1 MENLV
6 ICGDSFNYGIGCS
19 NLATQ
24 PFGVLVAKHFDL
36 NLIRLARGS
45 ASNYAIHLQGEF
57 AATNLNPKP
66 KLVIL
71 GTTSTDRFEWVAEGK
86 KLDHTPTLYDLCY
99 HNYPPHH
106 LPQPM
111 HDAPM
116 DFYLNETMHR
126 VKYSPKILTE
136 QIPAIPDYIKAKKDE
151 GAYEYYSRL
160 HSEPLDKL
168 GLIERYYVETFDSHI
183 KADYDRAVI
192 LKAYRKLKQNNIQ
205 TIIYSEDSG
214 FEEYVDDKRDYF
226 WSNWKHY
233 SDNWPDKFGSLHVS
247 EEGNYHIATRLID
260 YITKNDF
267 LK

>member
-19 NLATQ
+19 DLATQ
-24 PFGVLVAKHFDL
+24 PFGVLVANHFNL

-57 AATNLNPKP
+57 AAVNLKP

-86 KLDHTPTLYDLCY
+86 KLEGTPTLYDLCY

-116 DFYLNETMHR
+116 DFYLNDTSHR
-126 VKYSPKILTE
+126 TQYSPKILTE
-136 QIPAIPDYIKAKKDE
+136 QIPAIFEYRQVKKNE
-151 GAYEYYSRL
+151 GSYGYYTRL
-160 HSEPLDKL
+160 HTEPLDKL
-168 GLIERYYVETFDSHI
+168 ELIERYYLETFDSYI

-192 LKAYRKLKQNNIQ
+192 LKAYRKLKQNNIP
-205 TIIYSEDSG
+205 TIIYSEDMG
-214 FEEYVDDKRDYF
+214 FKDYVDDERDYF
-226 WSNWKHY
+226 WSNWKYY
-233 SDNWPDKFGSLHVS
+233 SDNWPDKFGSKHVS
-247 EEGNYHIATRLID
+247 EEGNYHIANRLID

>member
-6 ICGDSFNYGIGCS
+6 ICGDSLNYGIGCS

-160 HSEPLDKL
+160 HSEPLEKL

-247 EEGNYHIATRLID
+247 EEGNIHIANRLID
-260 YITKNDF
+260 YIDKNDF

>member
-19 NLATQ
+19 DLATQ
-24 PFGVLVAKHFDL
+24 PFGVLVANHFDL

-45 ASNYAIHLQGEF
+45 ASNYAIHLQAEY
-57 AATNLNPKP
+57 AVNLKP
-66 KLVIL
+66 KLVII

-86 KLDHTPTLYDLCY
+86 KLNHTPTLYNLYY

-106 LPQPM
+106 LTPPM
-111 HDAPM
+111 HDKPM
-116 DFYLNETMHR
+116 DFHLGGVRHKTQYD
-126 VKYSPKILTE
+126 PKILTE
-136 QIPAIPDYIKAKKDE
+136 QIPALFEYRKLNKNE
-151 GAYEYYSRL
+151 GMYEYYTRL
-160 HSEPLDKL
+160 HTEPMDKL
-168 GLIERYYVETFDSHI
+168 ELIERYYVETFNSHI
-183 KADYDRAVI
+183 KADYDKGVI
-192 LKAYRKLKQNNIQ
+192 LKAYRKLKKNNIP

-214 FEEYVDDKRDYF
+214 FKDYVDDERDYF
-226 WSNWKHY
+226 WSNWKHF
-233 SDNWPDKFGSLHVS
+233 SDNWPDKFGSMHVS

>member
-19 NLATQ
+19 DLATQ
-24 PFGVLVAKHFDL
+24 PFGVLVANHFDL

-45 ASNYAIHLQGEF
+45 ASNYSIHLQAEF
-57 AATNLNPKP
+57 AVTLKP
-66 KLVIL
+66 KLVII
-71 GTTSTDRFEWVAEGK
+71 GTTSTDRFEWVSEGK
-86 KLDHTPTLYDLCY
+86 ELNKTPTLYDVCY

-106 LPQPM
+106 LPPPN

-116 DFYLNETMHR
+116 DFYLNNNPMYNPT
-126 VKYSPKILTE
+126 ILTE
-136 QIPAIPDYIKAKKDE
+136 QMPAIFEYRKVKKNE
-151 GAYEYYSRL
+151 GLYGYYARL

-168 GLIERYYVETFDSHI
+168 ELIERYYVETFNSHI
-183 KADYDRAVI
+183 KADYDRGVI
-192 LKAYRKLKQNNIQ
+192 LKAYRKLKKNNIQ
-205 TIIYSEDSG
+205 TIIYTEDSG
-214 FEEYVDDKRDYF
+214 FKEYVDDERDYF
-226 WSNWKHY
+226 WSNWKHF
-233 SDNWPDKFGSLHVS
+233 SDNWPDKFGSKHVS

>member
-24 PFGVLVAKHFDL
+24 PFGVLVANHFDL

-45 ASNYAIHLQGEF
+45 ASNYAIHLQAEF
-57 AATNLNPKP
+57 AVKLKP
-66 KLVIL
+66 KLVII

-86 KLDHTPTLYDLCY
+86 ELNHTPTIYDLSY

-111 HDAPM
+111 HDKPM
-116 DFYLNETMHR
+116 DFYLDNAEDR
-126 VKYSPKILTE
+126 SKYDPKILTE
-136 QIPAIPDYIKAKKDE
+136 QMPAIFEYRKLKKNE
-151 GAYEYYSRL
+151 GLHGYYARL
-160 HSEPLDKL
+160 HNEPLDKL
-168 GLIERYYVETFDSHI
+168 ELIERYYVETFNSHI
-183 KADYDRAVI
+183 KADYDKGVI
-192 LKAYRKLKQNNIQ
+192 LKAYRKLKQNNIP
-205 TIIYSEDSG
+205 TIIYSEDTG
-214 FEEYVDDKRDYF
+214 YKDYVDDERDYF
-226 WSNWKHY
+226 WSNWKHF
-233 SDNWPDKFGSLHVS
+233 SDNWPDKFGSKHVS
-247 EEGNYHIATRLID
+247 EEGNYHIANRLID